1 MKRALAMAAGIATLG
16 AVQHAGATARIDC
29 NATDNAAWISFL
41 ASSSGGLRPME
52 VDMSAGKRVWSTN
65 DREGT
70 TPMHVSQAFQT
81 DNHVSVDM
89 LDADQVNTLAELRV
103 NTAVEGSA
111 DAAAGTLRI
120 VGVGV
125 WPVVCT
131 GM

>member
-1 MKRALAMAAGIATLG
+1 
-16 AVQHAGATARIDC
+16 
-29 NATDNAAWISFL
+29 
-41 ASSSGGLRPME
+41 
-52 VDMSAGKRVWSTN
+52 MSAGKRAWSTN

-70 TPMHVSQAFQT
+70 TAMHISQAFQT
-81 DNHVSVDM
+81 DNYVSVD
-89 LDADQVNTLAELRV
+89 LSDADQVNILAELRV

-120 VGVGV
+120 IGVGV